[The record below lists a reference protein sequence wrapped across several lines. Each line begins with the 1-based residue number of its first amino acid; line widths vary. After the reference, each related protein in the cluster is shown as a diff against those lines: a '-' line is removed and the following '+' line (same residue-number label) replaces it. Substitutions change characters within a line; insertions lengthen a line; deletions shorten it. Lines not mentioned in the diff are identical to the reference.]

1 MRPACFAVLLL
12 MAGVGYADMS
22 SKPGYQTA
30 NDSIPAPL
38 IELTTDQA
46 TAASGQAVFVERE
59 AGHCVLCHQV
69 ESLNAPFQG
78 DLGPALSDV
87 GSRLSPGQIRFRLVD
102 PSQLNPN
109 TIMPSYFKTDHLR
122 QLPDQYMGQPVLDA
136 RQIEQ
141 LVIYLTSLKG

>member
-12 MAGVGYADMS
+12 MAGAGYADMS
-22 SKPGYQTA
+22 YKPGYQTA
-30 NDSIPAPL
+30 NDSISAPL

-46 TAASGQAVFVERE
+46 TAESGQAVFVERE
-59 AGHCVLCHQV
+59 DGHCVLCHQV

>member
-1 MRPACFAVLLL
+1 MLSNASHQV
-12 MAGVGYADMS
+12 M
-22 SKPGYQTA
+22 
-30 NDSIPAPL
+30 NDSIPTPL
-38 IELTTDQA
+38 IALTADQA
-46 TAASGQAVFVERE
+46 TAASGQAVFAERE

-69 ESLNAPFQG
+69 ESLSAPFQG
-78 DLGPALSDV
+78 NLGPVLSDV

-109 TIMPSYFKTDHLR
+109 TIMPSYYKTDHLR
-122 QLPDQYMGQPVLDA
+122 QLPDRYKGQPVLNA